1 MANRSFEA
9 PPEHVPWP
17 EALYP
22 FCGTRKPHPDMVPN
36 CSFFVYVVNLAD
48 FAEDIFLEEA
58 FGLLG
63 EQGYAP
69 AQYRWP

>member
-1 MANRSFEA
+1 
-9 PPEHVPWP
+9 
-17 EALYP
+17 
-22 FCGTRKPHPDMVPN
+22 MVPN